1 MRQISAE
8 LELQCCEN
16 LRIISPIYILNQNI
30 LDQKKKKKMFANK
43 LHPHSTYSRDLKMR
57 LMILIIKNLN
67 ENYDIPNKLPKRY
80 SHHNNIYIF

>member
-1 MRQISAE
+1 
-8 LELQCCEN
+8 
-16 LRIISPIYILNQNI
+16 
-30 LDQKKKKKMFANK
+30 MFANK

-80 SHHNNIYIF
+80 SHHNNIYVF